1 MKKIFLFLFSILFIQ
16 GFAQKGWVSLFDGSN
31 LNQWH
36 TFKKSEVM
44 GWVIENGVLT
54 TDGKGGDLVSNK
66 IYTDFQLEFDFK
78 IEPKGNSGVIYK
90 VIENMDDAHFA
101 TYASGPEFQIIDDK
115 GYPAKLNNVQLT
127 GANYD
132 ILAPS
137 SFPSN
142 APGQWNHGTIKVKKN
157 KITHSVNGKKV
168 VTYIYGDAKWQADVA
183 KSKFAKWPYAQSHA
197 SGKIALQGHND
208 RVYFKEIKIKEL

>member
-1 MKKIFLFLFSILFIQ
+1 MKNLFLFLFSILLIP

-31 LNQWH
+31 LSQWH
-36 TFKKSEVM
+36 TYKKSEVV
-44 GWVIENGVLT
+44 GWAIENGVLT
-54 TDGKGGDLVSNK
+54 TDGKGGDLVTNK
-66 IYTDFQLEFDFK
+66 SYHDFQLEFDFK
-78 IEPKGNSGVIYK
+78 IEPKGNSGLIYK
-90 VIENMDDAHFA
+90 VEEVMDDAHFA

-142 APGQWNHGTIKVKKN
+142 APGEWNHGTIKIKKN

-168 VTYIYGDAKWQADVA
+168 VSYSYGDAKWQADVA
-183 KSKFAKWPYAQSHA
+183 KSKFAKWPYAQAHA

-208 RVYFKEIKIKEL
+208 RVYFKDIKIKEL

>member
-1 MKKIFLFLFSILFIQ
+1 
-16 GFAQKGWVSLFDGSN
+16 
-31 LNQWH
+31 
-36 TFKKSEVM
+36 
-44 GWVIENGVLT
+44 
-54 TDGKGGDLVSNK
+54 
-66 IYTDFQLEFDFK
+66 
-78 IEPKGNSGVIYK
+78 
-90 VIENMDDAHFA
+90 MDNAHFA

-115 GYPAKLNNVQLT
+115 GYPAKLNDVQLT

-142 APGQWNHGTIKVKKN
+142 APGQWNHGVIKIKKN

-168 VTYIYGDAKWQADVA
+168 ATYTYGDAKWQADVA

-208 RVYFKEIKIKEL
+208 RVYFKDIKIKEL

>member
-1 MKKIFLFLFSILFIQ
+1 MKKIFLLLFPILCLN
-16 GFAQKGWVSLFDGSN
+16 AYSQKGWVSLFDGSN

-36 TFKKSEVM
+36 TFKKSEVV
-44 GWVIENGVLT
+44 GWTIENGVLT
-54 TDGKGGDLVSNK
+54 TDGKGGDLVTNK
-66 IYTDFQLEFDFK
+66 SYTDFQLEFDFK

-90 VIENMDDAHFA
+90 VDEAMDEAHFA

-132 ILAPS
+132 IVAPLS
-137 SFPSN
+137 YPSN
-142 APGQWNHGTIKVKKN
+142 APGQWNHGTIKIKKN

-168 VTYIYGDAKWQADVA
+168 ATYIYGDAKWQAEVA
-183 KSKFAKWPYAQSHA
+183 KSKFAKWPYAQPHA

-208 RVYFKEIKIKEL
+208 RVYFKDIRIKEL